1 MLERTKWGA
10 GAERMTQL
18 KGIPLWVWLLLGL
31 IGLGLIGLGLSFSL
45 SARQDIALTKAR
57 QATLELRGTISN

>member
-1 MLERTKWGA
+1 
-10 GAERMTQL
+10 MTQL

-31 IGLGLIGLGLSFSL
+31 IGLGLIGLSLSL
-45 SARQDIALTKAR
+45 SARQDIALIKAR

>member
-1 MLERTKWGA
+1 
-10 GAERMTQL
+10 MTQL

-31 IGLGLIGLGLSFSL
+31 IGLGLIGLGLSL
-45 SARQDIALTKAR
+45 SARQDIALIKAR